1 MRRPNVPMSPT
12 NTRGGESTVSEAALL
27 KRVEQLTESLPTSR
41 ELMSAKEAA
50 EFLRIPYSEFRRLA
64 PYLPRH
70 SVTER
75 RYVYHRKE
83 LLEWVLDR

>member
-1 MRRPNVPMSPT
+1 MI
-12 NTRGGESTVSEAALL
+12 SEAALL
-27 KRVEQLTESLPTSR
+27 ERVEQLTESLHTSR

-50 EFLRIPYSEFRRLA
+50 DFLRMPYSEFRRLA

-70 SVTER
+70 PVTER

-83 LLEWVLDR
+83 LLNWVLSR

>member
-1 MRRPNVPMSPT
+1 MSPT
-12 NTRGGESTVSEAALL
+12 KTRGGESTLSEAVALL
-27 KRVEQLTESLPTSR
+27 SRSEQLTESLYTSR
-41 ELMSAKEAA
+41 ELMNAKEAA

-70 SVTER
+70 PVTER

-83 LLEWVLDR
+83 LLEWVLTR

>member
-1 MRRPNVPMSPT
+1 MAEET
-12 NTRGGESTVSEAALL
+12 TKRGTPLSESVALL
-27 KRVEQLTESLPTSR
+27 NSTKLHAESVRTSR
-41 ELMSAKEAA
+41 ELMNAQEAA

-70 SVTER
+70 PVTER

-83 LLEWVLDR
+83 LLEWVLTR

>member
-1 MRRPNVPMSPT
+1 MRKT

-27 KRVEQLTESLPTSR
+27 ERIEQLTESLHTSH
-41 ELMSAKEAA
+41 ELLNAKEAA
-50 EFLRIPYSEFRRLA
+50 DFLRMPYSEFRRLA

-70 SVTER
+70 PVTER

-83 LLEWVLDR
+83 LLDWVLNR

>member
-1 MRRPNVPMSPT
+1 MAGET
-12 NTRGGESTVSEAALL
+12 TRLTLTLVSEVVALL
-27 KRVEQLTESLPTSR
+27 ERVEHFTESLHTSR

-50 EFLRIPYSEFRRLA
+50 DFLQMPYSEFRRLA

-70 SVTER
+70 PVTER